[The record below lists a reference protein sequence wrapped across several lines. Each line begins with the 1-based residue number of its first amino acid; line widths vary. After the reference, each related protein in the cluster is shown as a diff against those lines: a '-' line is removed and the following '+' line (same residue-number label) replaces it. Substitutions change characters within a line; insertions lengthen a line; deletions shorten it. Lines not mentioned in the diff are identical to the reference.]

1 MKYVPRST
9 TPPSGGPS
17 SGTHFRKVT
26 TLRSQPSSTSSRS
39 ASRRSG
45 TSTGRCAPT
54 RASAIG
60 TRSSS
65 GPATKSGWPGL
76 RNTLHREGPTALG
89 RRPSGVLLAY
99 TLNPR
104 GVSSAGRAPALQA
117 GGHRFDPGTL
127 HSEPPANRA
136 VSSPI
141 WETVGG
147 FDPEWT
153 PRAAGEGLTGLLV
166 ILSRWATNAPGSR
179 RNTTC

>member
-127 HSEPPANRA
+127 HLDFQGFLRKAHQWTHLRPTCGPHSPPLDR
-136 VSSPI
+136 
-141 WETVGG
+141 GRG
-147 FDPEWT
+147 
-153 PRAAGEGLTGLLV
+153 
-166 ILSRWATNAPGSR
+166 
-179 RNTTC
+179 